1 MITLRSR
8 IFIMISVVV
17 LLILGISIG
26 LTVLFKKK
34 TPAVNQTASST
45 PTNQIDSQN
54 FPAQITTPATKV
66 PEGLPVKQA
75 TSEEVQKNV
84 AKQMARIF
92 IERYATF
99 SSDNNGDNIREVE
112 SLVTKELWAE
122 ISKRLNL
129 APTGVFSG
137 ATTKVFAI
145 DVTEFTSAKATVA
158 LMTQRTVT
166 KGTATEQK
174 NENVNVSLVKSGDT
188 WLVEKFE
195 WIKQ

>member
-1 MITLRSR
+1 MTTLRSR
-8 IFIMISVVV
+8 IFIMISVVI
-17 LLILGISIG
+17 LLILGISVG

-34 TPAVNQTASST
+34 APATEQT
-45 PTNQIDSQN
+45 PTTTPNTIDTQN

-75 TSEEVQKNV
+75 TTEEVQKNI

-112 SLVTKELWAE
+112 SIVTKELWAE
-122 ISKRLNL
+122 ISKRLNV

-145 DVTEFTSAKATVA
+145 DVTEFASGQAKVVM
-158 LMTQRTVT
+158 MTQRTIT
-166 KGTATEQK
+166 KGTTTEQK
-174 NENVNVSLVKSGDT
+174 NENVNVWLVKSGDT

-195 WIKQ
+195 WVK